1 MRLGMQTVA
10 VDPVLGP
17 SVSPLT
23 VNIRRFQPPAALLA
37 DWPQLDVVLLS
48 HNHYDHFKEHT
59 LRALAQTPAH
69 FIGRWDWVR
78 T

>member
-1 MRLGMQTVA
+1 MRLGMKTVA

-37 DWPQLDVVLLS
+37 HWPQPDVVLLS
-48 HNHYDHFKEHT
+48 HPSSNCACSHPSLPID
-59 LRALAQTPAH
+59 
-69 FIGRWDWVR
+69 V
-78 T
+78 

>member
-37 DWPQLDVVLLS
+37 D
-48 HNHYDHFKEHT
+48 
-59 LRALAQTPAH
+59 
-69 FIGRWDWVR
+69 
-78 T
+78 